1 MLVIALEM
9 QGYLGS
15 RIAEIKCLYL
25 NGAFLKRKKFLRPT
39 MTPLFDSVDVAKSYK
54 YRPSRGFGFF
64 LCASVL

>member
-25 NGAFLKRKKFLRPT
+25 NGAFLKRKNFY
-39 MTPLFDSVDVAKSYK
+39 AQQ
-54 YRPSRGFGFF
+54 
-64 LCASVL
+64 